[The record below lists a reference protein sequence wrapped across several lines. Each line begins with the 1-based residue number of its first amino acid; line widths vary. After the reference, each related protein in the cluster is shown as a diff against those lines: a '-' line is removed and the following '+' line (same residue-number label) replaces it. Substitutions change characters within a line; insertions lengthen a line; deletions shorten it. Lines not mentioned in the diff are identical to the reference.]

1 MTLWALGWKH
11 FFAWIRDLGK
21 KTTQGSTATW
31 TAVKHTGGHLV
42 NHPSNNDCKS
52 CAQMAAQLRKD
63 DEGRY
68 ERNGE
73 KPDLELLHEE
83 RNNIQHKY
91 ANPSSEDAAFH
102 VTNAM
107 KFIRRFTKNELSLDL
122 KDHISSDHLGQLGL

>member
-1 MTLWALGWKH
+1 MEPRLAATWASYWSVLLALWSEWNMTLWALGWKH

-42 NHPSNNDCKS
+42 NHPSDNECKS

-73 KPDLELLHEE
+73 
-83 RNNIQHKY
+83 
-91 ANPSSEDAAFH
+91 
-102 VTNAM
+102 
-107 KFIRRFTKNELSLDL
+107 
-122 KDHISSDHLGQLGL
+122 